1 MGHAC
6 RRRKQDLIVGGAPLT
21 FDGRLHPLELQE
33 YPDGL
38 VVSNL
43 GDLRRMETRERSA
56 RCGESRSRPV
66 DSSGLLTS
74 KMTHLTTLPYFS
86 HSSFVSPSRSS
97 STSPRPTMF
106 CKTHTRDIGDTEETA
121 GRYKRARC
129 LTKNLFHIP
138 ATKKREITIKKSSKV
153 EFFLERRLYNPEI
166 YILVFY
172 FSGIFGQGL
181 SQSRFLSRAAAD
193 SRRVTQGIHQKQDNE
208 TTRSLSHL
216 GTRN

>member
-1 MGHAC
+1 MGDADGAAATSLLPRRHS
-6 RRRKQDLIVGGAPLT
+6 REKRRKQDLIVGGAPLT

-38 VVSNL
+38 VVENL
-43 GDLRRMETRERSA
+43 GDLRRGESRERRA
-56 RCGESRSRPV
+56 RCGESSSRPV

-121 GRYKRARC
+121 GRYERARC
-129 LTKNLFHIP
+129 LTKNPFHIP
-138 ATKKREITIKKSSKV
+138 ATKKREITIKKWSKV
-153 EFFLERRLYNPEI
+153 EFFLERRLYKP
-166 YILVFY
+166 L
-172 FSGIFGQGL
+172 
-181 SQSRFLSRAAAD
+181 
-193 SRRVTQGIHQKQDNE
+193 
-208 TTRSLSHL
+208 
-216 GTRN
+216 